1 MPGYL
6 QSLTVTLILC
16 SGTMLCRAQSLGEVA
31 RQQQQKKTVPTQPKP
46 RHIIPDDDLKS
57 SSGSSPG
64 SPTSNGENKNK
75 KSAHDQLE
83 STDSNASSA
92 AEIQERIKEQKQLI
106 GEIQGSIKD
115 IQEQLEQWKT
125 SDCTHVVYAG
135 TSKNTCDL
143 PPKLTAE
150 LERTKSQ
157 LKTEQAN
164 LEEMQEEARHLGY
177 GNSVYDPK

>member
-1 MPGYL
+1 MRGYL

-46 RHIIPDDDLKS
+46 RYIITDDDLKS
-57 SSGSSPG
+57 SSSSSPG

-75 KSAHDQLE
+75 KSARDQLE

-92 AEIQERIKEQKQLI
+92 AEIQERIKEQKQRI
-106 GEIQGSIKD
+106 GNIEADIREIQEHLD
-115 IQEQLEQWKT
+115 QWKT

-143 PPKLTAE
+143 PPRLTAK
-150 LERTKSQ
+150 LERAKSQ
-157 LKTEQAN
+157 LKTEQAS
-164 LEEMQEEARHLGY
+164 LEEMQEEARHQGY